1 MGTCEI
7 AKCES
12 MGVLDRLFGTVKV
25 LLRGDWSKNF
35 KNKCF
40 RGKYDIAS

>member
-7 AKCES
+7 AKCEN

-25 LLRGDWSKNF
+25 LLRGDWWKNF
-35 KNKCF
+35 KNNSMCL
-40 RGKYDIAS
+40 RGKN